1 MIFLLNGSGR
11 YLPLRE
17 AESHSTRSGVAM
29 LDRDI
34 VAEYK
39 LDHDFLSEIYGL
51 PGGREIKKCIQCGT
65 CSSSCPLSYV
75 MDYGPRK
82 IFSLIRAG
90 FRDEV
95 LSSNTIWYCSSCYT
109 CAVRCPKDIK
119 ITDVMY
125 ALKRLAVK
133 EGKTKGK
140 KAVVL
145 SKNFARMVN
154 TYGRNHETE
163 LMARY
168 ILEADLFNALKF
180 VPQGWT
186 LFVNRRLP
194 LFPHRMKNMDQLKK
208 ILRKVDELG
217 EI

>member
-1 MIFLLNGSGR
+1 
-11 YLPLRE
+11 
-17 AESHSTRSGVAM
+17 M

-39 LDHDFLSEIYGL
+39 LDHDFLTEIYAL
-51 PGGREIKKCIQCGT
+51 PGGHEIKKCIQCGT

-75 MDYGPRK
+75 MDHGPRK

-95 LSSNTIWYCSSCYT
+95 LRSNTIWYCSSCYT
-109 CAVRCPKDIK
+109 CAVRCPKNIK

-125 ALKRLAVK
+125 ALKRLAVA

-145 SKNFARMVN
+145 SRNFARMVN

-168 ILEADLFNALKF
+168 ILEAEPHHVFKF
-180 VPQGWT
+180 IPQGWR
-186 LFVNRRLP
+186 LFSNGRLP
-194 LFPHRMKNMDQLKK
+194 LLPHRIKNIAQLRK
-208 ILRKVDELG
+208 ILKRVDELG

>member
-1 MIFLLNGSGR
+1 MM
-11 YLPLRE
+11 LPAATSPWKGPE
-17 AESHSTRSGVAM
+17 GGM

-34 VAEYK
+34 VPEYK
-39 LDHDFLSEIYGL
+39 LDHDFLSEIYAL

-82 IFSLIRAG
+82 MFSLIRAG

-95 LSSNTIWYCSSCYT
+95 LSSNTIWFCSSCYT

-125 ALKRLAVK
+125 ALKRLAVA

-163 LMARY
+163 LMTRY
-168 ILEADLFNALKF
+168 ILGADLLHAWKF
-180 VPQGWT
+180 VPQGWK
-186 LFVNRRLP
+186 LFSNGRLP
-194 LFPHRMKNMDQLKK
+194 LFPHRMKNIEQLKK